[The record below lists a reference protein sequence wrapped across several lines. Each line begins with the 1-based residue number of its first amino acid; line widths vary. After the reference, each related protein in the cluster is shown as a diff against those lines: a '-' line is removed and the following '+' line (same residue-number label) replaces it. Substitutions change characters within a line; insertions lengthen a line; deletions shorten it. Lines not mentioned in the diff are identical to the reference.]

1 MSEKMKDEKDTVKEF
16 ETDEILESVEDE
28 KTDKKK
34 EKKKSEKQK
43 LFEEI
48 EALKLE
54 NLRLNE
60 KSLRAIAETENFK
73 KRMVQERDNERKY
86 SNQYL
91 IEELLPALDQL
102 NLIVNLNVED
112 PTLKNYL
119 IGFKMI
125 NDQIFNI
132 LEKDGLK
139 QIVTKDQKFDP
150 KYHYATEK
158 QSDKTKEEQIILAT
172 TQTGYMYKERIIRP
186 AMVIVNE
193 WSDENGNNE

>member
-1 MSEKMKDEKDTVKEF
+1 MKDEKDTVKEF
-16 ETDEILESVEDE
+16 ETEEIFESVEDE

-73 KRMVQERDNERKY
+73 KRMIQERDNERKY

-150 KYHYATEK
+150 KYHYASEK

>member
-16 ETDEILESVEDE
+16 ETEEIFESVEDE

-73 KRMVQERDNERKY
+73 KRMIQERDNERKY

>member
-1 MSEKMKDEKDTVKEF
+1 MKDEKDTVKEF
-16 ETDEILESVEDE
+16 ETEEILESVEDE

-43 LFEEI
+43 LSEEI

-60 KSLRAIAETENFK
+60 KTLRAIAETENFK
-73 KRMVQERDNERKY
+73 KRMIQERDNERKY

>member
-1 MSEKMKDEKDTVKEF
+1 MKDEKDTVKEF
-16 ETDEILESVEDE
+16 ETEEIFESVEDE

-43 LFEEI
+43 LSEEI

-60 KSLRAIAETENFK
+60 KTLRAIAETENFK
-73 KRMVQERDNERKY
+73 KRMIQERDNERKY

>member
-73 KRMVQERDNERKY
+73 KRMIQERDNERKY

-158 QSDKTKEEQIILAT
+158 QSDKTKDEQIILAT

>member
-1 MSEKMKDEKDTVKEF
+1 MKDEKDTIKEF

-73 KRMVQERDNERKY
+73 KRMIQERDNERKY

-158 QSDKTKEEQIILAT
+158 QSDKTKDEQIILAT